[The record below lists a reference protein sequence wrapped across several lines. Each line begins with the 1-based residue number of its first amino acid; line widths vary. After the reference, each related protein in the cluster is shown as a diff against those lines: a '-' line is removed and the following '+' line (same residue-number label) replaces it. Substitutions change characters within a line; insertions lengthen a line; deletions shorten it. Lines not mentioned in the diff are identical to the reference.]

1 MDRVFSGADKLLEFA
16 THHWREHFV
25 TEDLVTRE
33 VIVAFSKRPFFFLIN
48 VEAPIS
54 TRFLRQKAYVL
65 LRLWLYNRY
74 LLLRTSSVQPE
85 LDLESF
91 IDEHDFLTWASGPLT
106 SQTDNPTTSLH
117 ALQPFVNVTVINNFL
132 SVERLWQH
140 LSELD
145 LLNSERLRPGWDSYF
160 MVGLY

>member
-1 MDRVFSGADKLLEFA
+1 MDRVFSGADTLLEFA
-16 THHWREHFV
+16 TRHWREHFV

-33 VIVAFSKRPFFFLIN
+33 VIEAFSKRPFFFLIN

-65 LRLWLYNRY
+65 LRLWLYSRY

-85 LDLESF
+85 LDLKSF
-91 IDEHDFLTWASGPLT
+91 IEEHDFLTWTSGPLT
-106 SQTDNPTTSLH
+106 SQTNNPTTSLH
-117 ALQPFVNVTVINNFL
+117 TLQPFINITVINNFP

-145 LLNSERLRPGWDSYF
+145 LLNSERLRPSWDSYF
-160 MVGLY
+160 MVGPH